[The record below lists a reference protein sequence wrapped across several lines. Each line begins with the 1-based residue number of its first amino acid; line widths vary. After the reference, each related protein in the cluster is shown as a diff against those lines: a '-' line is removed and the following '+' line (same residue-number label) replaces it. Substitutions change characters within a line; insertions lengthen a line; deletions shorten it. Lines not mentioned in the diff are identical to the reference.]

1 MPRGVVFMA
10 FGTKNRMLGSLV
22 CRVALM
28 SEILIGFQFPVKSCH
43 IKSLSHE
50 FCFVFEQLNK

>member
-1 MPRGVVFMA
+1 
-10 FGTKNRMLGSLV
+10 MLGSLV